1 MDEKQQEINDLK
13 KENSGLETDLSTAIK
28 KTGDLQ
34 QKINKCSH
42 QINDKDSQQ
51 RKSVDEI
58 SKLKT
63 LLI

>member
-34 QKINKCSH
+34 
-42 QINDKDSQQ
+42 
-51 RKSVDEI
+51 
-58 SKLKT
+58 
-63 LLI
+63 